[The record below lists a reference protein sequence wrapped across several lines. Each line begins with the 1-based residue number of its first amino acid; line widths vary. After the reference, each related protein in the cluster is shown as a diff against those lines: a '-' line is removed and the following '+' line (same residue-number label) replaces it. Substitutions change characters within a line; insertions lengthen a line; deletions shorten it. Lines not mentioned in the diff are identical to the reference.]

1 METHRPVVVHHGP
14 AADHDMPC
22 CVYGCENP
30 AVLEFGAPGTFT
42 PCWEHQREGYTLV
55 TPHKKRGGFLRRV
68 LG

>member
-1 METHRPVVVHHGP
+1 MS
-14 AADHDMPC
+14 C